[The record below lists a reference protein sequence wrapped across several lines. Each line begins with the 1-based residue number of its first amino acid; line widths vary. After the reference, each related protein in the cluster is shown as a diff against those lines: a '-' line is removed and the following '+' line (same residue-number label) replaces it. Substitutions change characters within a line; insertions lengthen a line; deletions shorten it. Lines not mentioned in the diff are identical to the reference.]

1 MFDKI
6 KRLGTDTAVYGIST
20 ILGRFLTFLL
30 TPLYTHALPAEDLG
44 IVATVYAYIAF
55 LNVVYGY
62 GMEGAYMKYAS
73 TLEIGNRKQVFTVPF
88 LAVGIT
94 SLFFSTAAIL
104 WSSSLAE
111 WIHVPVALAG
121 IVAQAALILFLDAL
135 TLIPFA
141 SLRMASHA
149 RTFAFIKVAGI
160 LVNVLCNILF
170 LFVFRAGVQGIFLS
184 NIISAVL
191 VLILLLPTI
200 VKSFSF
206 SWPEKLLGALLTFGL
221 PSVPAGIAGMMIQ
234 VINRPIMESL
244 SGKAAVGVF
253 QANYRL
259 GIFMMLLVSM
269 FDFAWRPFFLQHAKD
284 PDARPLFARV
294 MTYVVLTLTAV
305 FLSLTFFLEPFVRWR
320 IFAGRSLIAPAYW
333 VGLDIVPIILLAY
346 LFLGVYNNLIAG
358 IYIEKR
364 TARLPAVT
372 FVAAGVNVVA
382 NYALIPQY
390 GLLGAAYATLASYLV
405 MAGMMY
411 VMVRNIYPVPY
422 EWIRLAK
429 ITGAA
434 IGVYALATFVD
445 AGPWTIAWHGV
456 LLLLFPTLLYVLRF
470 FVPGELRGFARLVR
484 SARPGSAET
493 AQPPNGG
500 V

>member
-1 MFDKI
+1 MLEKI

-30 TPLYTHALPAEDLG
+30 TPLYTHALSREDLG

-73 TLEIGNRKQVFTVPF
+73 TLEIGNRRQVFTIPF

-94 SLFFSTAAIL
+94 SLFFSALLMFWSPAI
-104 WSSSLAE
+104 AD
-111 WIHVPVALAG
+111 WINVPDALAG
-121 IVAQAALILFLDAL
+121 IVAQGAMILFLDAL
-135 TLIPFA
+135 TLIPFV
-141 SLRMASHA
+141 SLRMAAQA

-170 LFVFRAGVQGIFLS
+170 LFVFRAGVEGIFLS

-191 VLILLLPTI
+191 VLILLIPTI
-200 VKSFSF
+200 LRGLSF
-206 SWPEKLLGALLTFGL
+206 SWPEGLLGALLRFGL

-234 VINRPIMESL
+234 VINRPILESL

-294 MTYVVLTLTAV
+294 MTYVVLALTVV
-305 FLSLTFFLEPFVRWR
+305 FLSLSFFLEPFVRWQ
-320 IFAGRSLIAPAYW
+320 IFAGRSLIAPPFW
-333 VGLDIVPIILLAY
+333 EGLDIVPVILLAY

-372 FVAAGVNVVA
+372 FVAAAVNVVA
-382 NYALIPQY
+382 NYLLIPPY

-405 MAGMMY
+405 MTAMMY
-411 VMVRNIYPVPY
+411 AMVRNVYPVPY

-434 IGVYALATFVD
+434 IVVFGLMKVVD
-445 AGPWTIAWHGV
+445 AGPWTLGWRGF
-456 LLLLFPTLLYVLRF
+456 LLLCFPGLLYVLRF
-470 FVPGELRGFARLVR
+470 FVSGELPGVARLLRAV
-484 SARPGSAET
+484 RPGGVHT
-493 AQPPNGG
+493 TPPPNGEA
-500 V
+500 

>member
-1 MFDKI
+1 MLEKL

-20 ILGRFLTFLL
+20 IFGRFLTFLL

-62 GMEGAYMKYAS
+62 GMESAYMKYSS
-73 TLEIGNRKQVFTVPF
+73 TQELGNRRQVFTVPF

-94 SLFFSTAAIL
+94 SFFFSGIL
-104 WSSSLAE
+104 ILRSSTVAR
-111 WIHVPVALAG
+111 WIHVPDPLAA
-121 IVAQAALILFLDAL
+121 IVSQGALILFLDAL

-141 SLRMASHA
+141 SLRMASKA

-160 LVNVLCNILF
+160 IVNVLCNVLF
-170 LFVFRAGVQGIFLS
+170 LFVFRSGIEGIFLS

-191 VLILLLPTI
+191 VLLMLVPT
-200 VKSFSF
+200 VVRSFAF
-206 SWPEKLLGALLTFGL
+206 SRPEKLLGALLRFGL

-234 VINRPIMESL
+234 VINRPILESL

-269 FDFAWRPFFLQHAKD
+269 FDFAWRPFFLQHAND
-284 PDARPLFARV
+284 HDARPLFARV
-294 MTYVVLTLTAV
+294 MTYVVLILTAV
-305 FLSLTFFLEPFVRWR
+305 FLSLTFFLEPLVRWQ
-320 IFAGRSLIAPAYW
+320 IFAGRSLIAPPYW
-333 VGLDIVPIILLAY
+333 VGLDIVPVILLAY

-364 TARLPAVT
+364 TARLPVVT
-372 FVAAGVNVVA
+372 FVAAGVNIAA
-382 NYALIPQY
+382 NYALIPPY

-405 MAGMMY
+405 MAGLMY
-411 VMVRNIYPVPY
+411 LMVRRMYPVPY
-422 EWIRLAK
+422 EWIRLTK
-429 ITGAA
+429 IAGAA
-434 IGVYALATFVD
+434 VVVYALTRLVD
-445 AGPWTIAWHGV
+445 AGPWTLAWHGV
-456 LLLLFPTLLYVLRF
+456 LLLCFPFLLYVSRF
-470 FVPGELRGFARLVR
+470 FVPGEIRGVARLLRSVR
-484 SARPGSAET
+484 PRGTDTVS
-493 AQPPNGG
+493 PPEGG

>member
-1 MFDKI
+1 MLEKL

-62 GMEGAYMKYAS
+62 GMESAYMKYSS
-73 TLEIGNRKQVFTVPF
+73 TQDLGNRRQVFTVPF

-94 SLFFSTAAIL
+94 SFFFSGALIL
-104 WSSSLAE
+104 WSAPVARWTHVPDSLA
-111 WIHVPVALAG
+111 A
-121 IVAQAALILFLDAL
+121 IVSQGALILFLDAL

-141 SLRMASHA
+141 SLRMASKA
-149 RTFAFIKVAGI
+149 RTFAVIKVAGI
-160 LVNVLCNILF
+160 IVNVLCNVLF
-170 LFVFRAGVQGIFLS
+170 LFVFRSGVEGIFLS
-184 NIISAVL
+184 NIISAVI
-191 VLILLLPTI
+191 VLLLLVPT
-200 VKSFSF
+200 VVRSFALP
-206 SWPEKLLGALLTFGL
+206 WPEKLLGALLRFGL

-234 VINRPIMESL
+234 VINRPILESL

-294 MTYVVLTLTAV
+294 MTYVVLILTAV
-305 FLSLTFFLEPFVRWR
+305 FLSLSFFLEPLVRWR
-320 IFAGRSLIAPAYW
+320 IFAGRSLIAPPYW
-333 VGLDIVPIILLAY
+333 VGLDIVPVILLAY

-364 TARLPAVT
+364 TARLPVVT
-372 FVAAGVNVVA
+372 FVAAGVNIAA
-382 NYALIPQY
+382 NYILIPQY

-411 VMVRNIYPVPY
+411 LMVRAVYPVPY

-429 ITGAA
+429 ITAA
-434 IGVYALATFVD
+434 AVAVYVPARIVQ
-445 AGPWTIAWHGV
+445 AGSWTIAWHGI
-456 LLLLFPTLLYVLRF
+456 LLLGFPFLLYLSRF
-470 FVPGELRGFARLVR
+470 FVPGELRGMARLVR
-484 SARPGSAET
+484 SVRPRGSDT
-493 AQPPNGG
+493 AGPPGG
-500 V
+500 EG